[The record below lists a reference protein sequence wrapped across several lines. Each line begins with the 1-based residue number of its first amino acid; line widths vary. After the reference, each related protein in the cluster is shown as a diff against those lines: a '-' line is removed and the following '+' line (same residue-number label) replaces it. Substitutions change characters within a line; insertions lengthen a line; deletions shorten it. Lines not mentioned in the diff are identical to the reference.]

1 MRCGAKV
8 PVVVKAE
15 TIRRII
21 KTVTVPRMA
30 RLRRLCNSGDVQP
43 CMTKSGYL
51 FLPVVRLRVE
61 GMWEYAGVC
70 VWLDMCKYVCM
81 CVCGCDFMRVAVS
94 DVCVVGYV
102 YMCAYV

>member
-70 VWLDMCKYVCM
+70 VWLDMCKY
-81 CVCGCDFMRVAVS
+81 GEG
-94 DVCVVGYV
+94 VGMSHV
-102 YMCAYV
+102 FVWV